1 MDNTASMW
9 KYAIL
14 KKKKKKQRKGGEAGK
29 VGPRHERGSS
39 TDWRELLI
47 SGERWEGLLMEEA
60 WLQLSPEGQ
69 KWSRWMPGKGR
80 RWHHALC

>member
-1 MDNTASMW
+1 MEICKTE
-9 KYAIL
+9 KYA
-14 KKKKKKQRKGGEAGK
+14 KQRKGWEAGK

-69 KWSRWMPGKGR
+69 KWVDARQGEAVAPR
-80 RWHHALC
+80 PVLALHS